1 MFPQGI
7 RREGA
12 WGEQVRE
19 RSRQAFGRE
28 YLKPGCEWLKK
39 LAPLTEKSRGGLQ
52 AQLDPGTARI
62 PWLVSLCMASF
73 SSELCHII
81 VSYLYL

>member
-1 MFPQGI
+1 MFPQGM

-52 AQLDPGTARI
+52 AQLDPGGFLCASPSLGLPSLYTNSS
-62 PWLVSLCMASF
+62 LVWMA
-73 SSELCHII
+73 
-81 VSYLYL
+81 